1 MNSSSVLHG
10 FISLAPH
17 TVPLSY
23 NKDTNN
29 KYLFSVLLL
38 YKYFSEKVKIL
49 EGNFE
54 KNLATVL
61 GQIKLIDLFDTINI

>member
-1 MNSSSVLHG
+1 MTEKIYMIWFNSDKWLEV
-10 FISLAPH
+10 
-17 TVPLSY
+17 SY

-49 EGNFE
+49 EGYFE
-54 KNLATVL
+54 KNLTTVL
-61 GQIKLIDLFDTINI
+61 GQIKLIDPSD

>member
-38 YKYFSEKVKIL
+38 YFSEKVKIL

-61 GQIKLIDLFDTINI
+61 GQIKLIDLFD